1 MTVMPS
7 TVMKIVVTVLVVV
20 LAAFAL
26 YSALTFPRAVVDLQ
40 TSFNVGVDREVREF
54 DVAFLHDQAL
64 VEVAVTTGTSLWR
77 ANITDT
83 NGSEVWSHSKA
94 QGDSTTYQSGWIA
107 LPSGH
112 YNFTFGVIGIG
123 NLDANVKVTSK
134 GGFW

>member
-1 MTVMPS
+1 MPS

-77 ANITDT
+77 ASITDA

-107 LPSGH
+107 LPSGN
-112 YNFTFGVIGIG
+112 YNFTFGTIGIG